1 LPLGRKVS
9 KQAWPVLRLLFM
21 TAFDL
26 IAHDLPS
33 LNPQQTGRDAFH
45 LLNDHHIKHLPVVDG
60 TRLIGIIS
68 EEDVFNHKLH
78 EEIGAYNFSSL
89 RPYAV
94 QEKEHYF
101 EVMRKMGENRLTIMP
116 VVNEAG
122 EYVGL
127 ISQQALFGAFADSVA
142 FSAKG
147 SILVLEMSRTD
158 YSLVQLMRLI
168 ENEDAQ
174 VINFMITSAPAEEV
188 IELTLKINR
197 DDLTRVLASLE
208 RHGYIIKE
216 TFADNLYSD
225 GLKERYELL
234 MNYLNI

>member
-1 LPLGRKVS
+1 
-9 KQAWPVLRLLFM
+9 M

-33 LNPQQTGRDAFH
+33 LHPQQSGRDAFH
-45 LLNDHHIKHLPVVDG
+45 LLNDHHIRHLPVVDG
-60 TRLIGIIS
+60 KHLIGIIS
-68 EEDVFNHKLH
+68 EEDVFNHKLY
-78 EEIGAYNFSSL
+78 EPISEYNFSAL

-94 QEKEHYF
+94 KEHEHYF
-101 EVMRKMGENRLTIMP
+101 EVLRKMGENRLTIMP
-116 VVNEAG
+116 VVNDAG
-122 EYVGL
+122 EYMGL
-127 ISQQALFGAFADSVA
+127 IPEHALFSAFADSVA

-147 SILVLEMSRTD
+147 SIVVLEMSRTD

-174 VINFMITSAPAEEV
+174 VINFMITSQPADEV

-208 RHGYIIKE
+208 RHGYLVKE
-216 TFADNLYSD
+216 TFTDSLYSD
-225 GLKERYELL
+225 GLKERYESL

>member
-1 LPLGRKVS
+1 
-9 KQAWPVLRLLFM
+9 M

-33 LNPQQTGRDAFH
+33 LHPQQSGRDAFH
-45 LLNDHHIKHLPVVDG
+45 LLNDHHIRHLPVVDNKH
-60 TRLIGIIS
+60 LIGIIS
-68 EEDVFNHKLH
+68 EEDVFNHKLY
-78 EEIGAYNFSSL
+78 EPISEYNFSAL

-94 QEKEHYF
+94 KEHEHYF

-116 VVNEAG
+116 VVNDAG
-122 EYVGL
+122 EYLGL
-127 ISQQALFGAFADSVA
+127 IPEHALLSTFSDSVA

-174 VINFMITSAPAEEV
+174 VINFMITSQPTDEV
-188 IELTLKINR
+188 IELTMKINR

-208 RHGYIIKE
+208 RHGYLIKE
-216 TFADNLYSD
+216 TFTDSLYSD